1 MNETDRTS
9 VALLFHEN
17 IIDVLEK
24 YKKELVIPFYIEIN
38 ELIRAQKSEERI
50 FDINVGSKKRSVLFK
65 SVQYHPVT
73 DEIIHIDLYGIK
85 MDQTVTVNVNLELTG
100 TAKGVTEGGI
110 VVQTLNELEIECL
123 PMDIPKVIQ
132 LDVSELEIGQNLK
145 VENIILDEK
154 ITAISNVEQIV
165 VSVTQAMKEEEL
177 TPQQLVEEKLNI
189 LYHNPYSY
197 KTSEEASDVLI
208 NIGLSGTHQMSDGTW
223 MPGSSH
229 GAYLKAMGKNRISS
243 KPKVQVASRSSTY

>member
-1 MNETDRTS
+1 MSNE
-9 VALLFHEN
+9 
-17 IIDVLEK
+17 IILNVNKREVVNKGQRKRLR
-24 YKKELVIPFYIEIN
+24 KEGKIPGIYYSHNSRESIPFYIEIN

-154 ITAISNVEQIV
+154 ITAISKVEQIV

-177 TPQQLVEEKLNI
+177 IPEVEEDEL
-189 LYHNPYSY
+189 LEG
-197 KTSEEASDVLI
+197 EEGETPEGEEGETETPKEDSKGDESASQED
-208 NIGLSGTHQMSDGTW
+208 TKD
-223 MPGSSH
+223 
-229 GAYLKAMGKNRISS
+229 S
-243 KPKVQVASRSSTY
+243 KG